1 MKGYKL
7 QFNSQLCWI
16 VNPIDIGIAL
26 RYHVPCL
33 PTESIFLPALARL
46 WSPKLWKAKLLAS
59 RWIKM
64 CAMCILPAVSSV
76 CFLSYL
82 WPQNWRTWPLS
93 AALAPE
99 HPIKYKEALHKSLFR
114 QTQRM
119 VEFICQFVCYNFPL
133 VLCRAVNIQLGQANV
148 NPPDLCLK
156 WGGLQLCRHPCLES
170 WSPPTCGTLKWGGLQ
185 LSRYGCLQSWSPPT
199 SSTSL
204 GGSRWPDPAVKYS
217 IFVDRYF
224 YLKHYSWNEML

>member
-1 MKGYKL
+1 MH
-7 QFNSQLCWI
+7 
-16 VNPIDIGIAL
+16 IA
-26 RYHVPCL
+26 
-33 PTESIFLPALARL
+33 
-46 WSPKLWKAKLLAS
+46 
-59 RWIKM
+59 
-64 CAMCILPAVSSV
+64 SSETV

-156 WGGLQLCRHPCLES
+156 RGGLQLCRQPCLES
-170 WSPPTCGTLKWGGLQ
+170 WSPPTCGTLKWGDFSFPGMAACKVEVPPLQ
-185 LSRYGCLQSWSPPT
+185 VQVW
-199 SSTSL
+199 
-204 GGSRWPDPAVKYS
+204 GGSRWPHPAV
-217 IFVDRYF
+217 
-224 YLKHYSWNEML
+224 